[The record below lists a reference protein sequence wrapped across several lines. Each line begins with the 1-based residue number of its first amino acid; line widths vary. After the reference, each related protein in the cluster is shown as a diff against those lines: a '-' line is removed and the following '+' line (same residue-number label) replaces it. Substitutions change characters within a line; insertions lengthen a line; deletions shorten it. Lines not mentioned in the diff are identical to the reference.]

1 MKKTLSLILLA
12 ISFGSAAQTT
22 SPGNTTVGHIERLTE
37 ELDAVLDADQKPI
50 VLAEG
55 FKWTEGPVWVE
66 KLQIL
71 LFSDIPQNKIFKWTE
86 KAGLEEYLFPAG
98 YTGTADGG
106 REPGSNGLL
115 LDKKGNLVLC
125 QHGDRQL
132 AQMNAP
138 LDKPEARFVSIAS
151 SYQGKKFNSP
161 NDAVQHSNGDF
172 YFTDPPYGLAKK
184 ENQELDYQG
193 VYRVGKN
200 GEVTLLIDSINR
212 PNGIALTRDEKHLL
226 VGNSEGERPYLY
238 AYELD
243 NKGNV
248 KSGAIVF
255 DFSAWGGGPDGF
267 KVSKSGLIFSSGPGG
282 IWILNA
288 DYKAIGR
295 IRIPHAVS
303 NCALS
308 DDEKTLYITANHQ
321 IVSVQ
326 LK

>member
-1 MKKTLSLILLA
+1 MKTNFLLLLLLATLSTQ
-12 ISFGSAAQTT
+12 AQT
-22 SPGNTTVGHIERLTE
+22 SAPKNTTVGSIERLSD
-37 ELDAVLDADQKPI
+37 ELDQLLDINQKPE

-55 FKWTEGPVWVE
+55 FKWTEGPVWVA
-66 KLQIL
+66 KPQML
-71 LFSDIPQNKIFKWTE
+71 LFSDIPQNKVFKWSE
-86 KAGLEEYLFPAG
+86 QAGLEEYLFPAG
-98 YTGTADGG
+98 FSGGGDGG

-132 AQMNAP
+132 ARMNAP
-138 LDKPEARFVSIAS
+138 LDKPAANFISIAS
-151 SYQGKKFNSP
+151 LYQGKRFNSP

-172 YFTDPPYGLAKK
+172 YLTDPPYGLAKK
-184 ENQELDYQG
+184 ENQELDFQG
-193 VYRVGKN
+193 VYRVGKK
-200 GEVTLLIDSINR
+200 GKVTLLIDSIHR

-243 NKGNV
+243 KNGNV
-248 KSGAIVF
+248 KSGGIVF
-255 DFSAWGGGPDGF
+255 DFSPWGGGPDGF
-267 KVSKSGLIFSSGPGG
+267 KVSRSGLIFSSGPGG

-288 DYKAIGR
+288 DYQAIGR

-321 IVSVQ
+321 LVRVK

>member
-1 MKKTLSLILLA
+1 MKTILSLLLL
-12 ISFGSAAQTT
+12 SLTLYSHAQTT
-22 SPGNTTVGHIERLTE
+22 SPKNTTVGSVERLSD
-37 ELDAVLDADQKPI
+37 ELDDLLDITQKPE

-66 KLQIL
+66 KHQMV
-71 LFSDIPQNKIFKWTE
+71 LFSDIPQDKVFKWTE
-86 KAGLEEYLFPAG
+86 QAGLEEYLFRAG
-98 YTGTADGG
+98 YSGTEDGG

-125 QHGDRQL
+125 QHGDRRL
-132 AQMNAP
+132 ARMDAP
-138 LDKPEARFVSIAS
+138 LDKPEARFISIAS
-151 SYQGKKFNSP
+151 SFQGKRFNSP
-161 NDAVQHSNGDF
+161 NDAVQHSNGD
-172 YFTDPPYGLAKK
+172 YYLTDPPYGLAKK
-184 ENQELDYQG
+184 ENQELDFQG
-193 VYRVGKN
+193 VYRVGKK

-212 PNGIALTRDEKHLL
+212 PNGIALTQDEKHLL

-243 NKGNV
+243 KQGNV
-248 KSGAIVF
+248 KSGGIVF
-255 DFSAWGGGPDGF
+255 DFSPWGGGPDGF

-288 DYKAIGR
+288 NYKAIGR

-321 IVSVQ
+321 LVRVK